1 MRTHSSWHCPFRA
14 VLLAATLCGAS
25 PGSAR
30 AGLDPASVRETPL
43 GSPVALRADVI
54 LDRAALEGFGVPR
67 PSALAFDGEGALYIL
82 DASSRRVVKLDP
94 GGKLLHSVGGYGDD
108 PASLTLPVEIIVD
121 RRESLLVLDRARGA
135 LIAFDRAGSF
145 LASRPFEDDLAE
157 ATKEPGARLLLDVFG
172 RLWVLLPR
180 ERDLVPLDDR
190 LRRART
196 ARFLTPEDGL
206 REPALASPLPG
217 GDGWLY
223 DAEARALRRF
233 RSSGALGAPTD
244 TASLEVSALATD
256 RAGYLYAA
264 DPATQRILVM
274 DPRGGRVLER
284 MLGGPGAPWIP
295 TAVAWSRL
303 DRVAV
308 ADRARGEVQILAV
321 DRGAAP

>member
-1 MRTHSSWHCPFRA
+1 MRTHPSWHCLFRV

-25 PGSAR
+25 PGSAL

-43 GSPVALRADVI
+43 GPPVALRTDLV

-82 DASSRRVVKLDP
+82 DASSRRVVKVDP
-94 GGKLLHSVGGYGDD
+94 SGKLLHSVGGYGDD
-108 PASLTLPVEIIVD
+108 PASLTLPEEIIVD

-145 LASRPFEDDLAE
+145 LASRPFEEDLAE

-172 RLWVLLPR
+172 RFWVLLPR

-206 REPALASPLPG
+206 REPALVSPLPG

-223 DAEARALRRF
+223 DAGARALRRF
-233 RSSGALGAPTD
+233 RSSGALGAPPD
-244 TASLEVSALATD
+244 TASIEVSALATD

-264 DPATQRILVM
+264 DPALQRVFVI
-274 DPRGGRVLER
+274 DPRGGLVFERV
-284 MLGGPGAPWIP
+284 LGGPGAPWVP

-308 ADRARGEVQILAV
+308 ADRKRGEVQVLSV
-321 DRGAAP
+321 VRGATP